1 MLRLRLKE
9 GDKSQKMRLTEGGV
23 SRILAYNLQFIV
35 AWSH

>member
-9 GDKSQKMRLTEGGV
+9 GDKPQKMRLTEGIV
-23 SRILAYNLQFIV
+23 SRILDYSLQFIV